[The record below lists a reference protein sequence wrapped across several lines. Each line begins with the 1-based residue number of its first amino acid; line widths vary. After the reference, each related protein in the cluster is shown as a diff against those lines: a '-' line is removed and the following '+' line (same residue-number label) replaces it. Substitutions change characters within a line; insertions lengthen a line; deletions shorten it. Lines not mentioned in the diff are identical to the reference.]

1 MSRPNRGP
9 MAGAGAPTEKAKDT
23 KKSVKKLLLF
33 CQPHYLL
40 IAFALIFS
48 IVGTILTLIGPDKLS
63 EVTDLITAGLMTGID
78 LDAVED
84 LCLLLVYMYGASFI
98 LSYFQ
103 GFIMNTVTQ
112 KVAKSLRT
120 QISEKINRLPLR
132 YFDSTS
138 YGDILSRV
146 TNDVD
151 SIAQTLNQSVGNLV
165 SAITLFFGSLFMMF
179 ITNAWMAITA
189 ILSTVIGF
197 ILMMFIMSKSQ
208 KYFIRQQRDL
218 GLMNGH
224 VEEIY
229 SGHNIVKVYNDEAK
243 AKAKFDEINED
254 LYESVWRS
262 QFLSGL
268 MMPLMSFI
276 GNFGYVAVC
285 IVGASLAMNEVIT
298 FGVIVAFMVYIRPFT
313 QPLSQIAQAMTSLQ
327 QTAAASERVFE
338 FLEEPEMQQENGK
351 INDFT
356 VSKGE
361 VEFKHVHFG
370 YHADRTIINDF
381 SVTTKPGQK
390 VAIVGPTGAGKTTM
404 VNLLM
409 KFYEANSGEILIDGM
424 PINQLTRHN
433 VHDLFGMVLQDTW
446 IFEGTIRENI
456 VYSMKNV
463 SDEEVEKACKAVGIH
478 HFIKTLPKGY
488 ETILNDKAN
497 LSAGQ
502 KQLITI
508 ARAMVENA
516 PLLILDEATSS
527 VDTRTEILIQEAM
540 DKLMRGRTSFVIA
553 HRLSTIKN
561 ANLILVM
568 NHGDIIESGTH
579 EQLMKQNGFYAEL
592 YNSQFEKLA
601 E

>member
-298 FGVIVAFMVYIRPFT
+298 FGVIVAFMVYIRLFT

-446 IFEGTIRENI
+446 IFEGTTRENI

>member
-298 FGVIVAFMVYIRPFT
+298 FGVIVAFMVYICLFT

>member
-9 MAGAGAPTEKAKDT
+9 MAGAGAPTETAKDT
-23 KKSVKKLLLF
+23 QKSVKKLLLF

-298 FGVIVAFMVYIRPFT
+298 FGVIVAFMVYIRLFT

-527 VDTRTEILIQEAM
+527 VDTRTETLIQEAM